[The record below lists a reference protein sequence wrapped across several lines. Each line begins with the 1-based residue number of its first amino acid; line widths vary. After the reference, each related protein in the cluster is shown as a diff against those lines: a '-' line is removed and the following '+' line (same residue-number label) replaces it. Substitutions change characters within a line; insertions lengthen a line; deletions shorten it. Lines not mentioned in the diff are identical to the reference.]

1 MFFAFALAVPVF
13 GALTAADLQAVER
26 IVTASESRMKAY
38 VDTKIEASE
47 KAMMARIDAVES
59 NQVERDKRVTSG
71 IQELRATMRWWI
83 GVTIGVLMAI
93 IGFLYYVQRTI
104 GRLLERTDII
114 IEEWMRRS
122 DKLAAQEAEIAALRA
137 ENERLKASP
146 LVSAS
151 GGRLDTD
158 GGTGG

>member
-1 MFFAFALAVPVF
+1 MRVLVFMFFAFALAVPVF

-26 IVTASESRMKAY
+26 IVSTANEKQTEQLKAY
-38 VDTKIEASE
+38 VNTKLEASE
-47 KAMMARIDAVES
+47 KATAAEIRSLRNEMMTEIRSLRRE
-59 NQVERDKRVTSG
+59 QEMRDKQVTTD
-71 IQELRATMRWWI
+71 IQELRATLRWWI

-122 DKLAAQEAEIAALRA
+122 EKLAAPADR
-137 ENERLKASP
+137 
-146 LVSAS
+146 
-151 GGRLDTD
+151 
-158 GGTGG
+158 